1 MKLNQKLIV
10 TIEIVLLL
18 LLGISHILSLS
29 SVNVIISMII
39 LFLFIIS
46 NLRTNVVLLFTA
58 MPFFNLFTSNIGSTS
73 LFYLYVIVFLLK
85 YIFAN
90 KYHFN
95 KQKILVFTLLI
106 LVRIPSGDFVYLTK
120 WALLLSVLV
129 FTYNEDFFIEQSN
142 KIVRYLSI
150 SFVLSSLFGYYM
162 LQNGLSIYTN
172 SYIYISSELTVTRF
186 AGLVGDSVFYSQF
199 AALLIAA
206 NLVINYYNNSD
217 RLFRYIIVA
226 ILTCFIILT
235 YSKTGLI
242 LALASIVIYLIALV
256 YNNIKTRKKIIS
268 TLLIIV
274 VAISSMIVG
283 VNYVLE
289 HTNNLI
295 ISNYINRFSASDLLT
310 GRKEVYD
317 HYINLL
323 EHNWG
328 TPLFSM
334 PQDEYLSIFTTNGIN
349 KLNRAHNIY
358 LETVCAFGIFT
369 SIILFGWIFIKVLQ
383 VLKSKKQKFCVLPI
397 LIMLASGFTLH
408 GHFEFHYYFILSIAL
423 VYLNK
428 KNLGAITNNTN
439 ENDEIRK
446 DVNNEKTKF
455 KKELYL

>member
-129 FTYNEDFFIEQSN
+129 FTYNEDFFMEQSN

>member
-1 MKLNQKLIV
+1 MKLNQKLIIV
-10 TIEIVLLL
+10 AGIVLLF
-18 LLGISHILSLS
+18 LLGIGHILSLS
-29 SVNVIISMII
+29 SVNVMICMML

-46 NLRTNVVLLFTA
+46 NLRTNVLLLFTA
-58 MPFFNLFTSNIGSTS
+58 IPFFNLFTSSIGSTS

-85 YIFAN
+85 YIHVN

-95 KQKILVFTLLI
+95 KSKILIFTILV
-106 LVRIPSGDFVYLTK
+106 LVRITSGDFVYLAK
-120 WALLLSVLV
+120 WSLLLSVFI

-142 KIVRYLSI
+142 KIVKYLSI
-150 SFVLSSLFGYYM
+150 SFILSSLFGYYM

-206 NLVINYYNNSD
+206 NLVINYYNNSG
-217 RLFRYIIVA
+217 RIFRYVVVT
-226 ILTCFIILT
+226 ILIFFIILT

-242 LALASIVIYLIALV
+242 LALVSIAIYLIALV

-268 TLLIIV
+268 TSLIVILS
-274 VAISSMIVG
+274 ISLMIIG
-283 VNYVLE
+283 ANYILK
-289 HTNNLI
+289 HTHNLI

-310 GRKEVYD
+310 GRKEVYA

-323 EHNWG
+323 EHNWE
-328 TPLFSM
+328 TPFFSM

-349 KLNRAHNIY
+349 KLNRAHSIY

-369 SIILFGWIFIKVLQ
+369 SIILFGWILVKVLQ
-383 VLKSKKQKFCVLPI
+383 VLRSENQKFCILPL

-408 GHFEFHYYFILSIAL
+408 GHFEFHYYFILSVAFM
-423 VYLNK
+423 YLNK
-428 KNLGAITNNTN
+428 EIIAAIINKVN
-439 ENDEIRK
+439 EDI
-446 DVNNEKTKF
+446 DTG
-455 KKELYL
+455 KE

>member
-129 FTYNEDFFIEQSN
+129 FTYNEDFFMEQSN

-328 TPLFSM
+328 TPFFSM

-383 VLKSKKQKFCVLPI
+383 VLKSKKQKFCVLPM

-423 VYLNK
+423 LYLNK

-446 DVNNEKTKF
+446 DINNEKTKF

>member
-1 MKLNQKLIV
+1 MKMNQKLIV
-10 TIEIVLLL
+10 TIEIGLLL

-29 SVNVIISMII
+29 SINVMISMII

-46 NLRTNVVLLFTA
+46 NLRTNVLLLFTA
-58 MPFFNLFTSNIGSTS
+58 MPFFNLFTSSIGSTS
-73 LFYLYVIVFLLK
+73 LFYLYIIVFLLK
-85 YIFAN
+85 YISAN
-90 KYHFN
+90 KNHFN
-95 KQKILVFTLLI
+95 KRKILVFTLLI

-129 FTYNEDFFIEQSN
+129 FTYNEDFFIKQSN

-226 ILTCFIILT
+226 ILTYFIILT

-242 LALASIVIYLIALV
+242 LALVSIVLYIIALV
-256 YNNIKTRKKIIS
+256 YNNVKTRKKIIS

-274 VAISSMIVG
+274 IVISSMIIG
-283 VNYVLE
+283 VSYILK
-289 HTNNLI
+289 HTDNLI

-323 EHNWG
+323 EHNWE
-328 TPLFSM
+328 TPFFSM

-369 SIILFGWIFIKVLQ
+369 SIILFGWIFVKVLRT
-383 VLKSKKQKFCVLPI
+383 LKSKKQKFCVLPM
-397 LIMLASGFTLH
+397 LIMLASGFILH

-423 VYLNK
+423 VYLDK
-428 KNLGAITNNTN
+428 KILGAITNNIN
-439 ENDEIRK
+439 EDDDTRK
-446 DVNNEKTKF
+446 DVINGKTEF
-455 KKELYL
+455 KKELYI